1 MFKFLSKNLFI
12 ASFVFILAACGG
24 GEPPGDNTSTLTITK
39 PKTPVVILVYG
50 DSISQGY
57 GINIYGEYFQQV
69 TPGNTFAEL
78 LRQRIKNEKLDE
90 FASVTVINDSLGGE
104 FTGEAAARLPSVLA
118 YHRPTHVILAH
129 GANDVGAVIPLSTIS
144 NNFITMINTAKGN
157 GAKVLLAD
165 VTPSLFGIEYANRY
179 SKMVSDTAYLLA
191 ATYVPLL
198 KNVFG
203 NPIYLY
209 PDGIHFRDS
218 AQNIILNNLWE
229 KLIPLIN

>member
-1 MFKFLSKNLFI
+1 MFKTFLNRVFLI
-12 ASFVFILAACGG
+12 ASTCALIACGG
-24 GEPPGDNTSTLTITK
+24 GSPIDETTTFTITK
-39 PKTPVVILVYG
+39 PKQPVVILVYG

-69 TPGNTFAEL
+69 TPGNTFSEL
-78 LRQRIKNEKLDE
+78 LRLRIKNEKLDE

-104 FTGEAAARLPSVLA
+104 YSGEAVARLPSVLA
-118 YHRPTHVILAH
+118 YHRPTHVVLAH
-129 GANDVGAVIPLSTIS
+129 GANDVGGQVPLSTIS
-144 NNFITMINTAKGN
+144 NNFITMINMAKGN

-165 VTPSLFGIEYANRY
+165 VTPSLFGIDFANNY
-179 SKMVSDTAYLLA
+179 SKMVSDTAYLSA

-203 NPIYLY
+203 NPAYLY
-209 PDGIHFRDS
+209 PDGVHFRDS

-229 KLIPLIN
+229 KLVPTIK

>member
-1 MFKFLSKNLFI
+1 MFKTFLNRVFLI
-12 ASFVFILAACGG
+12 ASTCALIACGG
-24 GEPPGDNTSTLTITK
+24 GSPIDETTTLTITK
-39 PKTPVVILVYG
+39 PKQPVVILVYG

-69 TPGNTFAEL
+69 TPGNTFSEL
-78 LRQRIKNEKLDE
+78 LRLRIKNEKLDE

-104 FTGEAAARLPSVLA
+104 YSGEAVARLPSVLA
-118 YHRPTHVILAH
+118 YHRPTHVVLAH
-129 GANDVGAVIPLSTIS
+129 GANDVGGQVPLSTIS
-144 NNFITMINTAKGN
+144 NNFITMINMAKGN

-165 VTPSLFGIEYANRY
+165 VTPSLFGIDFANNY
-179 SKMVSDTAYLLA
+179 SKMVSDTAYLSA

-203 NPIYLY
+203 NPAYLY
-209 PDGIHFRDS
+209 PDGVHFRDS

-229 KLIPLIN
+229 KLVPTIK

>member
-1 MFKFLSKNLFI
+1 MFKTFLNRVFLI
-12 ASFVFILAACGG
+12 ASTCALMACEGG
-24 GEPPGDNTSTLTITK
+24 SPIDETTTLTITK
-39 PKTPVVILVYG
+39 PKQPVVILVYG

-69 TPGNTFAEL
+69 TPGNTFSEL
-78 LRQRIKNEKLDE
+78 LRLRIKNEKLDE

-104 FTGEAAARLPSVLA
+104 YSGEAVARLPSVLA
-118 YHRPTHVILAH
+118 YHRPTHVVLAH
-129 GANDVGAVIPLSTIS
+129 GANDVGGQVPLSTIS
-144 NNFITMINTAKGN
+144 NNFITMINMAKGN

-165 VTPSLFGIEYANRY
+165 VTPSLFGIDFANNY
-179 SKMVSDTAYLLA
+179 SKMVSDTAYLSA

-203 NPIYLY
+203 NPAYLY
-209 PDGIHFRDS
+209 PDGVHFRDS

-229 KLIPLIN
+229 KLVPTIK